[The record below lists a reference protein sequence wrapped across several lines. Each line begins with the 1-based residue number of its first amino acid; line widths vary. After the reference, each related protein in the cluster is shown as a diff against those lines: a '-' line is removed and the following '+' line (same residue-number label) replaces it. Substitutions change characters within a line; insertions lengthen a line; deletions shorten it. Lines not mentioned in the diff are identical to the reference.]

1 MPYGN
6 AGFGDAGK
14 GTTVVWKD
22 LPVLMRDGPGQ
33 ARAGATGAAGG
44 KRGLFRRKYGQAM
57 IDRAWS
63 FQYNNA
69 INQLMRGDGSVKQF
83 IGMSPSGRLD
93 EAVSGLR
100 NPQFIMLLS
109 NNNQFEEHV
118 KALEQKFPGVPS
130 IGCIGMSYQVNVIE
144 NGVSV
149 IAFSD
154 GVSAAAGVLEQV
166 SAMPVK
172 YIRRLERDIQAVNGS
187 GRDTVCID
195 FCTGNDAC
203 VLTTINTALRRREI
217 SLVGGTGG
225 EGRVSANGRVY
236 QDAVAYGLVRNQSG
250 RVKTYKENIYHQL
263 GNYRFIASDT
273 DRANYILGSLNGK
286 PAKQVYKDILHVT
299 DQEILT
305 RTFQNPFGKI
315 NGDDTCIISIKEVN
329 GNALACFRQ
338 VNDSDVL
345 ILLELGDYQAITR
358 DTIQTIQREFP
369 RRSAVFSV
377 NCLFRYKLFT
387 ERGYMQ
393 TYLREMAALG
403 CHAGVVGY
411 GEHYNN
417 RFVNQSMTC
426 VVFE

>member
-1 MPYGN
+1 M
-6 AGFGDAGK
+6 
-14 GTTVVWKD
+14 
-22 LPVLMRDGPGQ
+22 
-33 ARAGATGAAGG
+33 
-44 KRGLFRRKYGQAM
+44 
-57 IDRAWS
+57 
-63 FQYNNA
+63 
-69 INQLMRGDGSVKQF
+69 KQF
-83 IGMSPSGRLD
+83 IGMSPSGNLE

-100 NPQFIMLLS
+100 SPQFIMLLS
-109 NNNQFEEHV
+109 NNDQFEAHV

-130 IGCIGMSYQVNVIE
+130 IGCIGMSYQVNIVE

-166 SAMPVK
+166 STMPVK
-172 YIRRLERDIQAVNGS
+172 YIQRLERDIQKVNGS

-203 VLTTINTALRRREI
+203 ALTTIYTALRGREI

-236 QDAVAYGLVRNQSG
+236 QDAVAYGLVRNQGG

-263 GNYRFIASDT
+263 GDYRFIASNT

-286 PAKQVYKDILHVT
+286 PAKQVYKSILHVS
-299 DQEILT
+299 DEEILT
-305 RTFQNPFGKI
+305 QTFQNPFGKV
-315 NGDDTCIISIKEVN
+315 NGDDTCIISIKEVQ

-358 DTIQTIQREFP
+358 ATIQRILKEFP

-403 CHAGVVGY
+403 CHAGLVGY